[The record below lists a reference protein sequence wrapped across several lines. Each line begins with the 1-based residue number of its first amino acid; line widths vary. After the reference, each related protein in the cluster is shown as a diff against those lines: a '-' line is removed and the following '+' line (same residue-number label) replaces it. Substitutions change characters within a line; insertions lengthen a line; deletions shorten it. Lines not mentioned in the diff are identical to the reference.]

1 MKTTEEIMHMLDI
14 QMLAHL
20 EAALG
25 SIDGDLPR
33 EIVLEDIGACK
44 ALADTAFFLDCINAE
59 EHISLYRALCRV
71 LSKR

>member
-25 SIDGDLPR
+25 AIDNDLPR
-33 EIVLEDIGACK
+33 EIVLEDIGSCRT
-44 ALADTAFFLDCINAE
+44 LADTAFFLDCINAE
-59 EHISLYRALCRV
+59 EHLNLLRRLCRV
-71 LSKR
+71 LSKH